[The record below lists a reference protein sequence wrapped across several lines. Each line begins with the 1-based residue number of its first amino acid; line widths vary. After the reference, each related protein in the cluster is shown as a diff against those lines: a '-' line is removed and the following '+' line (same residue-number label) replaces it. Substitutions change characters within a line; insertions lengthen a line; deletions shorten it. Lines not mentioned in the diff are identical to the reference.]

1 MATYEASNAA
11 DAVEWLRGRL
21 TWAPGED
28 ALSREWAQASL
39 AIIEAQPMP
48 RELRCEVYPDV
59 RLIRAADALG
69 TSLNGR
75 YHEALA
81 TRW

>member
-1 MATYEASNAA
+1 MATYEASNAS

-21 TWAPGED
+21 TWAPDEA

-39 AIIEAQPMP
+39 AIIDAQPFP
-48 RELRCEVYPDV
+48 PELRCEVYPDP
-59 RLIRAADALG
+59 RLIRAAQALG